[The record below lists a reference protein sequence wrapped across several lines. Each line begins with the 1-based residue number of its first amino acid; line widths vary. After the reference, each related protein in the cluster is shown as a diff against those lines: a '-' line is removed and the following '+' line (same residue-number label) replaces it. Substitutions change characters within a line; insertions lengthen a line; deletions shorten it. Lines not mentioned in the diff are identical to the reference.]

1 MWQVTYRMK
10 SFKELKRNLKQDTTG
25 LSSIKVSLVGDTA
38 TQFLSTALKG
48 IGIERG
54 YNIDLFEAEYN
65 QVERQFLDPTSD
77 LYQFDADF
85 IVVFQSTHKLGEHH
99 SALSTKQQKNL
110 ADERLQFVAGICS
123 SHALARKKII
133 YFNYPEIED
142 TVFGSY
148 ANKVDSSFTYQVRKL
163 NYELMRLS
171 QQFPNLFI
179 CDVVGLQNKL
189 GRDKMFAANVYT
201 STEMVLNIESL
212 PLVASRVMDIICA
225 IKGQF
230 KKCLIL
236 DLDNTIW
243 GGVIGDDG
251 LEGIQLGHGL
261 GIGKAF
267 TEFQMWVKKLK
278 QRGII
283 ICVASKNDEETAKEP
298 FEKHPDMV
306 LKLDDIAVFQANWE
320 TKVDNIRTIQQILNI
335 GFDSMVFLD
344 DNPFERNMVRENIL
358 GITVPELPE
367 DPTEYLEYLYSLN
380 LFETASYSNIDKDR
394 TKQYQVEAQ
403 RVSLSKTFTNEA
415 DFLKSLNMVS
425 VVSGFTKF
433 NTPRVA
439 QLSQRSNQ
447 FNLRTVRYI
456 DGEIEAL
463 ANDTNVIDLSFTLE
477 DKFGDNGLIAV
488 VIMKPLDK
496 ETLFVDTWFMSCRV
510 LKRGMENFTLNT
522 MVEAALAKGYKRIIG
537 EYLPTPKNKMV
548 EEHYA
553 RLGFN
558 RIEGTETA
566 QYMLD
571 LNTYQSKDCYIC
583 KR

>member
-1 MWQVTYRMK
+1 ML
-10 SFKELKRNLKQDTTG
+10 FKELKM
-25 LSSIKVSLVGDTA
+25 LSNKVQEDAPVVKIAVVGDTA
-38 TQFLSTALKG
+38 TQFLCTAIRG
-48 IGIERG
+48 FGAFRG
-54 YNIDLFEAEYN
+54 YNLDLFEAEYN
-65 QVERQFLDPTSD
+65 QVERQFMDPTSD

-99 SALSTKQQKNL
+99 SALTLETQASL
-110 ADERLQFVAGICS
+110 ADERLQSVASICS
-123 SHALARKKII
+123 NPALASKKII

-142 TVFGSY
+142 TIFGSY
-148 ANKVDSSFTYQVRKL
+148 ANKVESSFTYQVRKL

-179 CDVVGLQNKL
+179 CDIAGLQNKL
-189 GRDKMFAANVYT
+189 GRDQMFAANIYT
-201 STEMVLNIESL
+201 STEMVLSVDAL
-212 PLVASRVMDIICA
+212 PYVASRVMDIVCA

-236 DLDNTIW
+236 DLDNTVW

-267 TEFQMWVKKLK
+267 TEFQMWVKKLE

-283 ICVASKNDEETAKEP
+283 ICVASKNNEDTAKEP

-306 LKLDDIAVFQANWE
+306 LKLDDIAVFQANWD

-344 DNPFERNMVRENIL
+344 DNPFERNIVRENIP

-367 DPTEYLEYLYSLN
+367 DPAEYLEYLYSLN
-380 LFETASYSNIDKDR
+380 LFETASYSNLDKDR

-403 RVSLSKTFTNEA
+403 RVSLSKTYTNEA

-447 FNLRTVRYI
+447 FNLRTIRYT
-456 DGEIEAL
+456 DADIEAL
-463 ANDTNVIDLSFTLE
+463 ANDPNVIDLSFTLE

-488 VIMKPLDK
+488 VIMKPQDK

-522 MVEAALAKGYKRIIG
+522 MVEKAKAVGYKKIIG

-548 EEHYA
+548 EEHYPG
-553 RLGFN
+553 LGFN
-558 RIEGTETA
+558 TIDGAPTA
-566 QYMLD
+566 QFELD
-571 LNTYQSKDCYIC
+571 VEAYQPKECYIET
-583 KR
+583 K